1 MQHHP
6 SPSTRRLVALVV
18 TAVLAV
24 ATTGEVSAA
33 PMRPLPHPGARS
45 SILRDVMDPAAT
57 LGTAAGGAFWFADS
71 LVGISGKLRAQFVAN
86 DEPAFAVS
94 ALTEFFGD
102 SALSRPGVYT
112 VFDSTLAEPLS
123 FITLVPFSDM
133 SRGRIGDYRIGYWP
147 RERRRLRDGYELP
160 DGFIR
165 VTPAN
170 EDTWVS
176 EHFQLKDFLTHDQQD
191 VWPKYLVLSD
201 RLLDKLEL
209 VIEDLQEHGVPVEHM
224 TIMSGFRTPQYNREG
239 VGRRGGRAFDSRH
252 QYGDAADVFIDNTDS
267 GRMSDLNHDGRV
279 NARDALVIL
288 AAVNRVEE
296 AHPELV
302 GGAGVYGATRAHG
315 PFVHIDTRGVRARW
329 GIR

>member
-1 MQHHP
+1 MQYHS
-6 SPSTRRLVALVV
+6 SPLGRRLVALVA
-18 TAVLAV
+18 TAALAV

-33 PMRPLPHPGARS
+33 PMRPLPHAVAHTS
-45 SILRDVMDPAAT
+45 LLRDVMDPAAT
-57 LGTAAGGAFWFADS
+57 LGTAGGGAFWFADS
-71 LVGISGKLRAQFVAN
+71 LMGISGKLRAQFVAN
-86 DEPAFAVS
+86 DQPAFAVS

-102 SALSRPGVYT
+102 SALARPGIYT

-123 FITLVPFSDM
+123 FITLVPFADM
-133 SRGRIGDYRIGYWP
+133 SHGRIGDYSLGHWP

-165 VTPAN
+165 VTPEN

-176 EHFQLKDFLTHDQQD
+176 EHFQLKDFLTHDQED

-209 VIEDLQEHGVPVEHM
+209 VIEDLQEHGVTVKHM
-224 TIMSGFRTPQYNREG
+224 TIMSGFRTPQYNRRG
-239 VGRRGGRAFDSRH
+239 VGRRGGRAYDSRH
-252 QYGDAADVFIDNTDS
+252 QYGDAADVFIDNTGS

-279 NARDALVIL
+279 NTRDDLVIL
-288 AAVNRVEE
+288 AAVNRVEA

-302 GGAGVYGATRAHG
+302 GGVGIYHATRAHG
-315 PFVHIDTRGVRARW
+315 PFVHIDARGARARW

>member
-1 MQHHP
+1 MQHHS
-6 SPSTRRLVALVV
+6 SPLGRRLVALIA
-18 TAVLAV
+18 TAALAV

-33 PMRPLPHPGARS
+33 PMRVLPHGMAHT

-57 LGTAAGGAFWFADS
+57 LGAAGGGAFWFADS
-71 LVGISGKLRAQFVAN
+71 LMGVSGKLRAQFVAN
-86 DEPAFAVS
+86 DQPAFAVS

-123 FITLVPFSDM
+123 FITLVPFADM
-133 SRGRIGDYRIGYWP
+133 SSGRIGDYRLGRWP
-147 RERRRLRDGYELP
+147 RERLRLRDGYELP

-165 VTPAN
+165 VTPEN
-170 EDTWVS
+170 ENTWVS

-209 VIEDLQEHGVPVEHM
+209 VIEDLQEHGVTVKHM
-224 TIMSGFRTPQYNREG
+224 TIMSGFRTPQYNRRG

-252 QYGDAADVFIDNTDS
+252 QYGDAADVFIDNTGS

-279 NARDALVIL
+279 NTRDDLVIL
-288 AAVNRVEE
+288 AAVNRVEA
-296 AHPELV
+296 AHPDLV
-302 GGAGVYGATRAHG
+302 GGVGIYHATRAHG
-315 PFVHIDTRGVRARW
+315 PFVHIDARGERARW
-329 GIR
+329 GVR